1 MPYQKKIL
9 PLLSFICCFAPALH
23 SNAMAAASSQAQE
36 WEISADKLT
45 KLENPSS
52 IIAEGNVVLI
62 KTEKITK
69 QKGISKQNQSWDDLL
84 GLDSSATA
92 TEDMLALSKTL
103 PQVAEIE
110 EKASESIVLSHVMTK
125 VKADW
130 MVYDLDMG
138 TVKMRGDVFIEI
150 GPDQLFASSGIVN
163 LKQETGTFENAT
175 ILREYKDMHLEGR
188 VIEKTGELT
197 YHIEDGWIITCKLK
211 DGETPPWS
219 FKTRDAEITD
229 GGYAYLRH
237 ATFRIKNVPIF
248 YTPIMILPAKRT
260 RQTGFLFPLV
270 SLSERDGIGLE
281 APFFIN
287 LSPSSDITLFPRYM
301 AKRGL
306 MLGAEARYALDYQ
319 SKGSLMANVLSDD
332 LSGEDRE
339 NLRYGHSK
347 KERYWLRGK
356 VDHELGDWIARLDF
370 DLLSDRNYLREF
382 DVGMTGLSMN
392 NAYFVE
398 QFGRGLQDRTVDQR
412 SNQLVAQRSWHNG
425 MALKA
430 SLRGYDDLAVEE
442 NQSTA
447 LWKLPEL
454 HYTGLMGIYN
464 TGVDFSWE
472 ASYVNYWR
480 EQGVMG
486 QRIDLYPR
494 VQAALPF
501 AQEYLESTVS
511 LGVRDTF
518 YALDDNGD
526 EHWQDSSSTEN
537 RFVATLEADFGTTLR
552 KDFQGAGERW
562 SHLLRPFVKYSY
574 ITDGKID
581 RLPQFDWVDGFG
593 DQNRITYGLNNYWYM
608 AGREYAFLRIQQG
621 YDLRSRAGD
630 RPLGPIEVRT
640 TWYPTHSLHFKY
652 NTDWDTYESQF
663 VRHVV
668 EGYYH
673 NSRGDL
679 VSLDYLF
686 YKNLWDG
693 NDTNSLRFSA
703 QVGLLYNFSTR
714 YSLEQSLTDS
724 VKVAEKI
731 QLIYHPSCWSVT
743 IGAETTPHNEQ
754 ITVMFQLAN
763 IGTKLGLDL

>member
-1 MPYQKKIL
+1 VPYQKKIL
-9 PLLSFICCFAPALH
+9 PLLSFVCCFAPALY
-23 SNAMAAASSQAQE
+23 SNAGGLEPTKAQE

-45 KLENPSS
+45 KLENPST
-52 IIAEGNVVLI
+52 IIAQGNVVLI

-84 GLDSSATA
+84 GLDSSAPA
-92 TEDMLALSKTL
+92 TQEMLALSKTL
-103 PQVAEIE
+103 PELSEIQE
-110 EKASESIVLSHVMTK
+110 EKPEGIVLSNVMTK

-130 MVYDLDMG
+130 MAYDLDMG

-150 GPDQLFASSGIVN
+150 GPDQLFASSGTVN

-175 ILREYKDMHLEGR
+175 ILRQYKDMHLEGR

-197 YHIEDGWIITCKLK
+197 YHIEDGWIITCKLQ

-219 FKTRDAEITD
+219 FKAGDAEITE

-237 ATFRIKNVPIF
+237 ATFRIKDVPIF
-248 YTPIMILPAKRT
+248 YTPIMILPAKSS

-270 SLSERDGIGLE
+270 SVSDRDGLGLE
-281 APFFIN
+281 IPFFIN

-301 AKRGL
+301 VKRGP

-319 SKGSLMANVLSDD
+319 SKGSVMANVLSDD

-339 NLRYGHSK
+339 DLRSGHSK

-356 VDHELGDWIARLDF
+356 VDHEFGNWIARLDF

-382 DVGMTGLSMN
+382 DVGMTGLSMSH
-392 NAYFVE
+392 AYFVE

-412 SNQLVAQRSWHNG
+412 SNQLVTQRSWQNG
-425 MALKA
+425 TALKA
-430 SLRGYDDLAVEE
+430 SLRGYDDLAAEK

-454 HYTGLMGIYN
+454 HYTGLMDIFN
-464 TGVDFSWE
+464 TGVNFSWE
-472 ASYVNYWR
+472 SSYVNYWR

-486 QRIDLYPR
+486 QRFDLYPR
-494 VQAALPF
+494 VQASLPF
-501 AQEYLESTVS
+501 LQEYLESTVR
-511 LGVRDTF
+511 LGLRDTL
-518 YALDDNGD
+518 YALNDNGD
-526 EHWQDSSSTEN
+526 ERWQDRSSTEN
-537 RFVATLEADFGTTLR
+537 RLIASLEAEFGTTLR
-552 KDFQGAGERW
+552 KDFRGAGQRW
-562 SHLLRPFVKYSY
+562 SHLLRPFIKYDY
-574 ITDGKID
+574 ITDGKMD

-593 DQNRITYGLNNYWYM
+593 DQNRITYGVNNFLYT
-608 AGREYAFLRIQQG
+608 AGREYGVLRIQQG

-630 RPLGPIEVRT
+630 RPLSPIEVRT
-640 TWYPTHSLHFKY
+640 TWYPTHSLQLKY

-663 VRHVV
+663 LRHVV

-686 YKNLWDG
+686 YKNLG
-693 NDTNSLRFSA
+693 GGKDTNSLRFSA
-703 QVGLLYNFSTR
+703 QVGLLYNFSAR
-714 YSLEQSLTDS
+714 YSVEQSLEDS

-731 QLIYHPSCWSVT
+731 QLVYHPSCWSVT